1 MRIGQF
7 ESDVAGEPWAG
18 VVDDDR
24 VIHLRAAADAAGV
37 SLPSEFVSILS
48 EWRWREKVD
57 LAVAHARESG
67 VGTYDRADL
76 TRRAPV
82 TDPQKVICVGLNYRD
97 HADEGGFEAPE
108 EPVLFSK
115 FPQSLVG
122 ADEAIEWDPELTSEV
137 DYEAELVVVMG
148 DRARNVEESDALE
161 YVAGYTVGND
171 VSARDL
177 QMSDEQWVRGKSLDT
192 FGPIGPHVVTPDEL
206 GDVGGLDI
214 WAEVNGERLQESNTR
229 QLIFDIAELV
239 AFCSRSFTLEPGDL
253 IYTGTPDGVG
263 YFREPQVLL
272 DDGDTVTVGVEGIGE
287 LSNTC
292 RHAR

>member
-7 ESDVAGEPWAG
+7 ESDVADEPWAG
-18 VVDDDR
+18 VVDDG

-37 SLPSEFVSILS
+37 SLPSDLVSILS

-67 VGTYDRADL
+67 VGTYDPAEL

-122 ADEAIEWDPELTSEV
+122 PDGAIEWDPGLTSEV

-192 FGPIGPHVVTPDEL
+192 FGPIGPEVVTPDEL
-206 GDVGGLDI
+206 DPGTLDI
-214 WAEVNGERLQESNTR
+214 WAEVNGERLQESNTH
-229 QLIFDIAELV
+229 QLIFDVAELV
-239 AFCSRSFTLEPGDL
+239 SFCSRAFTLEPGDL
-253 IYTGTPDGVG
+253 IFTGTPDGVG
-263 YFREPQVLL
+263 YFRDPQVLL
-272 DDGDTVTVGVEGIGE
+272 DDGDEVTIGVEGIGE
-287 LSNTC
+287 LHNAC
-292 RHAR
+292 RHT